1 MQDSV
6 KLFVRICS
14 EMMEIKGPVYEF
26 GALQVPGQ
34 EGYSDLRPYF
44 SEAHYT
50 GCDMR
55 PGPGVDRIEDL
66 EKGLSL
72 EDESAQAVLC
82 MDTLEHV
89 FDVFK
94 AMSEMRRIVKEE
106 GSLIISSVLNHE
118 IHSYPYD
125 YWRFTPECFSRLL
138 SGFDLSLIG
147 ALGNPVYPVSV
158 LGVAVKTRN
167 RTAWRKTLDAISKR
181 YAREYVATLRY
192 DKNLWRRTK
201 LAVFRI
207 FNHEKYLSKTM
218 KMQTSWS
225 IRDSSGHDY
234 IA

>member
-14 EMMEIKGPVYEF
+14 EIMEFKGQVYEF
-26 GALQVPGQ
+26 GALQVPEQ

-44 SEAHYT
+44 IGAHYT

-66 EKGLSL
+66 EKGLSF
-72 EDESAQAVLC
+72 EDGSAQAVIC

-94 AMSEMRRIVKEE
+94 AMSEMSRVVQQE
-106 GSLIISSVLNHE
+106 GCLIISSVLNHE

-125 YWRFTPECFSRLL
+125 YWRFTPECFVRLL

-147 ALGNPVYPVSV
+147 GLGNPVHPVSIF
-158 LGVAVKTRN
+158 GVGVKTKN
-167 RTAWRKTLDAISKR
+167 KAVWRETLDAISKR
-181 YAREYVATLRY
+181 YSHECMVTLRY
-192 DKNLWRRTK
+192 DKNLWRKTK
-201 LAVFRI
+201 LVVFRI
-207 FNHEKYLSKTM
+207 FNNGKYLSKTM
-218 KMQTSWS
+218 RIRTSWS
-225 IRDSSGHDY
+225 IRDREDLSL
-234 IA
+234 